1 MKYRTVKKYEVI
13 PRNAETFNGVE
24 WIQYYDEYDYIE
36 TKAETAGTGTL
47 LHLNYII
54 NEDEIRVPIE
64 ESEVTE

>member
-36 TKAETAGTGTL
+36 TKAD